1 MPNRSEDD
9 LVLYLYGE
17 HPDAGSLERELAHDS
32 ELAARLER
40 LRGDLEPLATLADAE
55 PRPGLEGRIWHRV
68 APELRR
74 AAARPEVAAWRW
86 LGLAAAAGLL
96 VAVGFVAGRRVD
108 APGGSAVPQVAA
120 APETFDTTARQRLL
134 RASLGSHLEASERLM
149 VELTN
154 GSGPVDERRLAGELL
169 ASNRLYRRA
178 AERSGQTRLARLLA
192 ELEPMLVELANSD
205 SATDSA
211 PFDAA
216 REQIDARDLLFK
228 VRVTRM
234 DV

>member
-17 HPDAGSLERELAHDS
+17 HPDAAALERELAADPA
-32 ELAARLER
+32 LAGRLER
-40 LRGDLEPLATLADAE
+40 LRGDLEPLATLAEAE

-68 APELRR
+68 EPELGR
-74 AAARPEVAAWRW
+74 AAARPVVAPWRW

-96 VAVGFVAGRRVD
+96 VAVGFVAGRRAD
-108 APGGSAVPQVAA
+108 APGAGAAPQVAA
-120 APETFDTTARQRLL
+120 APDNFDATARERLL

-154 GSGPVDERRLAGELL
+154 GSAPAGESRLAAELL

-192 ELEPMLVELANSD
+192 ELEPMLVELANAD
-205 SATDSA
+205 PTTDSA
-211 PFDAA
+211 PLDVA

>member
-1 MPNRSEDD
+1 MPNRPEDD

-17 HPDAGSLERELAHDS
+17 HPDAASIERELATEP

-40 LRGDLEPLATLADAE
+40 LRRDLGPLDALADAE

-68 APELRR
+68 APELGRVS
-74 AAARPEVAAWRW
+74 ARPALAPWRW
-86 LGLAAAAGLL
+86 LGLAAAACLL
-96 VAVGFVAGRRVD
+96 VAVGFLAGRRADVPD
-108 APGGSAVPQVAA
+108 GVATPQVAA
-120 APETFDTTARQRLL
+120 APETFDATARQRLL

-154 GSGPVDERRLAGELL
+154 GSAPTDERRLAAGLL

-178 AERSGQTRLARLLA
+178 AERSGQPRLARLLA
-192 ELEPMLVELANSD
+192 ELEPMLVELANAD
-205 SATDSA
+205 SPTDSA
-211 PFDAA
+211 PLDLA